1 MGPKMDRRIK
11 QFATSNLGLAAYLLA
26 SKRLQFVGADTID
39 PNHADFV
46 FDDPEGA
53 GETIDIE
60 FGAGDPL
67 VPAASFHRALRSLRH
82 MIDRKGS
89 SGTKN
94 FQTIGRFHDITNRH
108 STVR

>member
-1 MGPKMDRRIK
+1 MKT
-11 QFATSNLGLAAYLLA
+11 FATSNLGLAAYLLA
-26 SKRLQFVGADTID
+26 SKRLQFVDVDAVD
-39 PNHADFV
+39 PNHADFL
-46 FDDPEGA
+46 FNDPDGT
-53 GETIDIE
+53 GEAIDIE

-94 FQTIGRFHDITNRH
+94 IQMIGRFNGNARH
-108 STVR
+108 HSAAR

>member
-1 MGPKMDRRIK
+1 MT

-26 SKRLQFVGADTID
+26 SKRLQFVGVDAVD
-39 PNHADFV
+39 PSQADFL
-46 FDDPEGA
+46 FNDPDGSGDA
-53 GETIDIE
+53 IDIE

-89 SGTKN
+89 SSTNKI
-94 FQTIGRFHDITNRH
+94 QTIGRFNGNAKHYSVAR
-108 STVR
+108 